1 MYPRT
6 LVSPSREHTGSKS
19 THKGSSKIRTSTSPN
34 NIVSCHTVSD
44 FLQIC
49 HICISYSYQWF
60 MLYLSH
66 QLLNLHYYFYYLSM
80 VAKHVFHKKT

>member
-44 FLQIC
+44 FLKIC

-66 QLLNLHYYFYYLSM
+66 QLLNLHYYLYYLSM
-80 VAKHVFHKKT
+80 VAKHVFPMKT

>member
-44 FLQIC
+44 FLKIC

-60 MLYLSH
+60 MPYLSH
-66 QLLNLHYYFYYLSM
+66 QLLNLHYYLSM
-80 VAKHVFHKKT
+80 VAKHVFPVKT